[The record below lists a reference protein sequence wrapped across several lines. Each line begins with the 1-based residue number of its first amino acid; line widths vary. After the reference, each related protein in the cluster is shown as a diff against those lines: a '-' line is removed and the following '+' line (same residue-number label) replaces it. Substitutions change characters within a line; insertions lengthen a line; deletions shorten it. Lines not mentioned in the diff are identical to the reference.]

1 MKGASTGR
9 TKWQA
14 IVFNLMCLGMILIGI
29 RTSSRAADS
38 SALRIKVGGKAP
50 NFDLAAPDGTRVR
63 LADFAGHN
71 VLIDFYRGYW

>member
-1 MKGASTGR
+1 M
-9 TKWQA
+9 
-14 IVFNLMCLGMILIGI
+14 
-29 RTSSRAADS
+29 AAES

-50 NFDLAAPDGTRVR
+50 NFDLAAPDGKRVR